1 MSSNNDSCNS
11 DELEAPQWLSAQ
23 FFTEVLDGYL
33 KEPGLKVH
41 KIKLSPASAK
51 GDHYASVMF
60 RAAVEYTTQKIG
72 KSTISLIIKT
82 MPEQEGHKKQLLD
95 NSHIFKT
102 EIAMYTEILPKF
114 EAILREVGDET
125 TFCVP
130 CIYHSLQPRQVMIFE
145 DLVTKG
151 YVVIRNRSAS
161 IEELKSG
168 LEKLAKWHAVSHK
181 LLLDQPELF
190 EKLQYDITTL
200 PNFLEQDFM
209 FTSLPN
215 FIDML
220 GNVESLKPYQKYF
233 ESMRGKLNNRWI
245 DIIRE
250 FRENRQQNGYYV
262 LCHGDFHLRNMMF
275 KGLDCMLL
283 DFQMSYVGSMAN
295 DIIYAIYMLFGSDK
309 LGEQSNE
316 LIYHYFKTFLETL
329 ENIGFVGKIPSL
341 IEFRRQLFD
350 KRYNDFF
357 LLTTFLPAIIYMRNG
372 EDVADI
378 VEDTQQMSQLCYQ
391 KDLLKELE
399 YILPRMLHLGYFE
412 HL

>member
-1 MSSNNDSCNS
+1 MSYNA
-11 DELEAPQWLSAQ
+11 DELEAPQWLNTQ
-23 FFTEVLDGYL
+23 FFSEVLDGYL
-33 KEPGLKVH
+33 KEPGLKV
-41 KIKLSPASAK
+41 KDFKLSPASAK

-60 RAAVEYTTQKIG
+60 RGVVEYTTEKRG
-72 KSTISLIIKT
+72 NSSISLIIKT
-82 MPEQEGHKKQLLD
+82 MPEQEGHKKQMLD
-95 NSHIFKT
+95 NSHVFKT
-102 EIAMYTEILPKF
+102 EIAMYTDILPKF
-114 EAILREVGDET
+114 EAILRDAGDET

-130 CIYHSLQPRQVMIFE
+130 CIYHSLEPRQVMIFE

-151 YVVIRNRSAS
+151 YAVIRNRSAS
-161 IEELKSG
+161 TEELRSA

-181 LLLDQPELF
+181 LLTDQPELF

-200 PNFLEQDFM
+200 PNMLEQEFM
-209 FTSLPN
+209 TASLPN

-220 GNVESLKPYQKYF
+220 GNVEKLKPYQKYF
-233 ESMRGKLNNRWI
+233 KSMHGKLNNRWV

-250 FRENRQQNGYYV
+250 YRENRQQNGYYV

-295 DIIYAIYMLFGSDK
+295 DIIYAIYMLFGPFK
-309 LGEQSNE
+309 LGDQSNE
-316 LIYHYFKTFLETL
+316 LIFHYFETFLETL
-329 ENIGFVGKIPSL
+329 ETIGFVGKIPSL
-341 IEFRRQLFD
+341 TEFRRQLFD

-357 LLTTFLPAIIYMRNG
+357 LLTSFLPAVTFMRNG
-372 EDVADI
+372 EDVSDVIGDA
-378 VEDTQQMSQLCYQ
+378 QQINQLCYQ
-391 KDLLKELE
+391 TDFQKELE